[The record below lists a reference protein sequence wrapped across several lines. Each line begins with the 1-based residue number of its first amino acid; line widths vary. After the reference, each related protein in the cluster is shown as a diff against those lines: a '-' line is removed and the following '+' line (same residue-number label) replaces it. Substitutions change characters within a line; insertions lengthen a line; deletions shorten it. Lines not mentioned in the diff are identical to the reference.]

1 MSFINQRNTGFPLPL
16 PFKPQCNYFSK
27 TLLPR
32 FIPHLKT
39 YNFFILLMAT
49 FWSILTTASA
59 ASVSG
64 RDTGDDVGGHGE
76 VGQGCLI
83 GKSSSSTGIFGV
95 ILVFKDG
102 NAVILRR
109 LEVSVFIMSL
119 LLIRFFLSNV
129 YLEGFT

>member
-1 MSFINQRNTGFPLPL
+1 MGFINQRNTGFPLPL

-27 TLLPR
+27 TVTSFYPTLKDLQLLYPLNG
-32 FIPHLKT
+32 HL
-39 YNFFILLMAT
+39 L
-49 FWSILTTASA
+49 SILTTASA
-59 ASVSG
+59 APVTG
-64 RDTGDDVGGHGE
+64 RDTGDDVGGHGGF
-76 VGQGCLI
+76 GQGCLI
-83 GKSSSSTGIFGV
+83 GKSSSSTGIFG
-95 ILVFKDG
+95 IIHVFNDG